1 MGSHCQINQ
10 VSPPMNG
17 GSQRLTYE
25 ELHIILYS
33 RLLLPIHKHSDDGVH
48 CLSPG
53 HFLVGCSLQ
62 TLPDYDHDHN
72 DTKLPLLNRWSLC
85 QALSQ
90 NFWCKRSREYLQ
102 QLQKLRKWRS
112 PSRNVLPGD
121 IVLIKSRLHLLAYG
135 QVRADV
141 PGKRWKDS
149 SGYHPDSVRLYLQ
162 PITKLVMLLSQ
173 EDSKDVSSFGGRDDW
188 ASKDFPWSK
197 GHLPSKGLALPE
209 LNSILDSEFPLVYC
223 CWIILIVS
231 NTLSPELFSVFL
243 WFLWDIHAI
252 PHFCNTLSLTSICI
266 WPGAPYFSVNEASQS
281 VHLVLL
287 IPL

>member
-1 MGSHCQINQ
+1 MAFHPRTRTTIRWLMGSHCQINQ

-90 NFWCKRSREYLQ
+90 HFWCKRSREYLQ

-149 SGYHPDSVRLYLQ
+149 SGYHPDSVR
-162 PITKLVMLLSQ
+162 T
-173 EDSKDVSSFGGRDDW
+173 
-188 ASKDFPWSK
+188 
-197 GHLPSKGLALPE
+197 LPSTYHQTSHAAVPRGFE
-209 LNSILDSEFPLVYC
+209 RRV
-223 CWIILIVS
+223 V
-231 NTLSPELFSVFL
+231 L
-243 WFLWDIHAI
+243 WRA
-252 PHFCNTLSLTSICI
+252 
-266 WPGAPYFSVNEASQS
+266 G
-281 VHLVLL
+281 
-287 IPL
+287 